1 VTATITTGC
10 VTGGRVLTPSRLHTG
25 AGILLVVK
33 LVRLALWPVAL
44 AAGGA
49 TAALILSGDIADSP
63 TLTAT
68 IGLVVGLSWALV
80 GLDEW
85 RRRPT
90 NRVGPLMVF
99 LGFAWFASL
108 LVYSSVSAP
117 YTLGLFLRP
126 LFIAVLNHVLL
137 AFPTGRLEGRLS
149 RAIVIA
155 AYLDTIVVVG
165 ASVPFQEPDVAGVR
179 NLVLVDS
186 NAGLADGLRNAARV
200 IGVGLLLASLA
211 LIAYRWRRATA
222 PWRRAVAPVLWW
234 GAAAAALGALRLLND
249 ALGRPLGPVEV
260 AFFLVLATV
269 PFAFELGLLRSRL
282 ARGAVAELVIEL
294 GQTRAPGKLRDAL
307 ARALHDPSFAL
318 AYWLPE
324 QGRYVDREGQP
335 VELPRD
341 DASGL
346 ATTIVERD
354 GRRVAALVHDVSLRD
369 DPELV
374 EAVCAAAGLAL
385 ENERLQ
391 AELRAHLDELRA
403 SRVRIVEAA
412 DAERRRLERDLHD
425 GTQQRL
431 VSVSM
436 ALGLAESKLAS
447 DPQAARKI
455 LDETRKT
462 LATALHE
469 LRELSQGI
477 HPGILTER
485 GLGPALQELAY
496 SAPVP
501 IELSVAF
508 EERLPHPVEAAAY
521 YVVAEALTNVAK
533 YALASAVSVTVA
545 QRNGRALVEVRDDGV
560 GGADPSRGSGLRG
573 LSDRVEALGG
583 RLSVE
588 SPPGRGTHLKAEIP
602 CAS

>member
-1 VTATITTGC
+1 MVTTGSWAA
-10 VTGGRVLTPSRLHTG
+10 GRVEPRPRLVRG
-25 AGILLVVK
+25 ARILLVVK
-33 LVRLALWPVAL
+33 LVRLALWPAAL

-49 TAALILSGDIADSP
+49 TAALILSGDIADTP
-63 TLTAT
+63 ALTAT
-68 IGLVVGLSWALV
+68 IGLAVGLAWSLI

-90 NRVGPLMVF
+90 NRIGPLMVF

-108 LVYSSVSAP
+108 LVYSSVSP
-117 YTLGLFLRP
+117 LYTIGLFFRP

-137 AFPTGRLEGRLS
+137 AFPSGRLEGRLS
-149 RAIVIA
+149 RAIVVA

-165 ASVPFQEPDVAGVR
+165 ASVPFQEPDATGVR
-179 NLVLVDS
+179 NLVLVEP
-186 NAGLADGLRNAARV
+186 NAALADGLRNAARW
-200 IGVGLLLASLA
+200 IGVALLLTSLA
-211 LIAYRWRRATA
+211 LIAQRWRRATP

-234 GAAAAALGALRLLND
+234 GAAAAAVGALRLLND
-249 ALGRPLGPVEV
+249 ALGQPLGRVELG
-260 AFFLVLATV
+260 FFVLLATV
-269 PFAFELGLLRSRL
+269 PFAIELGLLRSRL
-282 ARGAVAELVIEL
+282 ARGAVAELVVEL
-294 GQTRAPGKLRDAL
+294 GQTRAPGKLREAL
-307 ARALHDPSFAL
+307 ARALHDPALTL

-324 QGRYVDREGQP
+324 QGRYVDSEGQP

-341 DASGL
+341 DSAL
-346 ATTIVERD
+346 TTTIVERD
-354 GRRVAALVHDVSLRD
+354 GRRVAALVHDASLRE

-374 EAVCAAAGLAL
+374 DAVCAAAGLAL